1 MFLLAW
7 KDTREARRAVQ
18 SALPFLQRAEHAT
31 LVEVAED
38 LLEAQAQAH
47 LADVEAYLGRHGVKV
62 GVKAVLNPH
71 GAIAHQLTTAA
82 ADNGADLIV
91 AGAHGHTRLGEWIFG
106 GATRG
111 LLHTSK
117 LCSLFS
123 T

>member
-1 MFLLAW
+1 
-7 KDTREARRAVQ
+7 
-18 SALPFLQRAEHAT
+18 LQGAEHIT

-47 LADVEAYLGRHGVKV
+47 LADVEAYLGRHGVEV
-62 GVKAVLNPH
+62 AVKAALNPH

-91 AGAHGHTRLGEWIFG
+91 AGAYGHTRLGEWIFG